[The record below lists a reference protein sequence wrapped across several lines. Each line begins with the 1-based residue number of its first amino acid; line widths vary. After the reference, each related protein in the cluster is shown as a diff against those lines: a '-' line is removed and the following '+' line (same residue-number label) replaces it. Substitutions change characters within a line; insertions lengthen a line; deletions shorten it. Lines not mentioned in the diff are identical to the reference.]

1 MTNLMKA
8 IKKVSGTVE
17 TRVEVL
23 EAVAK
28 ELGFQVTKEFAIAGS
43 ASVITNKDKTIK
55 IEISCTKK
63 DGLQVIKKVFVAKL
77 EMVDGKRTLQSP
89 FFYKLKRGEYV
100 VSGAE
105 EYEVVETVAVEET
118 VEVEVEAEVEEV
130 TVETAETV
138 EVETVAVETA
148 NVVITDRK
156 TGIRI
161 DYYTITTDK
170 LEAELE
176 DLKRQSNYYKDCNV
190 TINGKL
196 ELRF

>member
-8 IKKVSGTVE
+8 IETVNGTVE
-17 TRVEVL
+17 TRAEVL
-23 EAVAK
+23 VALANELGLVVAK
-28 ELGFQVTKEFAIAGS
+28 DWVVAGS
-43 ASVITNKDKTIK
+43 TDVITNKARTIK
-55 IEISCTKK
+55 LIVSCTKK
-63 DGLQVIKKVFVAKL
+63 DGKQVIKRIIVGKVENKVL
-77 EMVDGKRTLQSP
+77 EGC
-89 FFYKLKRGEYV
+89 FFYNLKRGK
-100 VSGAE
+100 
-105 EYEVVETVAVEET
+105 YEVTGSEEFEVSEKVET
-118 VEVEVEAEVEEV
+118 VEVAPVVEEV
-130 TVETAETV
+130 AVE
-138 EVETVAVETA
+138 EVETVAVAVETV

-190 TINGKL
+190 TVNGKL

>member
-89 FFYKLKRGEYV
+89 FFYNLKRGEYV

-118 VEVEVEAEVEEV
+118 VEVEAEVEEV
-130 TVETAETV
+130 TVETV